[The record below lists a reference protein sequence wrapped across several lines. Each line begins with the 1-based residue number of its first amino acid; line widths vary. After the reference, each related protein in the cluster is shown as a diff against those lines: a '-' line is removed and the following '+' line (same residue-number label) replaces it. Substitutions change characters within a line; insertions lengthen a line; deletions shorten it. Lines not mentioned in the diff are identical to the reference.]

1 MRISVRRR
9 LRRRCKCSKFEVWG
23 LMFEVWCSKFEVWGL
38 KLFLP
43 EILYYGYDHKV
54 WRFGNLEAGEEQAK
68 EIYKLTK
75 EGSFAKDFDL
85 KNQINA
91 AAGSAMDNIAEGFER
106 FSNKEFSQFLIISK
120 GSNGEVRSQL
130 YRAFDRGHIT
140 EEVLKMRLDFSVMLG
155 NKVKSFWITCNLQ
168 NIKAN
173 HGRRINI
180 QHPISN
186 IKLSHVQFTAFQ
198 RKNHQ
203 EVIQFMKD
211 HPFIF

>member
-1 MRISVRRR
+1 MRFEVVSSLKFFTMATIT
-9 LRRRCKCSKFEVWG
+9 KFEDLEIW
-23 LMFEVWCSKFEVWGL
+23 
-38 KLFLP
+38 KLA
-43 EILYYGYDHKV
+43 
-54 WRFGNLEAGEEQAK
+54 REQAK

-140 EEVLKMRLDFSVMLG
+140 EEVLKMRLDFSVMPG
-155 NKVKSFWITCNLQ
+155 NKVKSFLDYLESS
-168 NIKAN
+168 KYKSK
-173 HGRRINI
+173 
-180 QHPISN
+180 P
-186 IKLSHVQFTAFQ
+186 
-198 RKNHQ
+198 RK
-203 EVIQFMKD
+203 KD
-211 HPFIF
+211 

>member
-1 MRISVRRR
+1 MR
-9 LRRRCKCSKFEVWG
+9 FEVVPS
-23 LMFEVWCSKFEVWGL
+23 LKFFIMATITRFEDLEIW
-38 KLFLP
+38 KLA
-43 EILYYGYDHKV
+43 
-54 WRFGNLEAGEEQAK
+54 REQAK

-155 NKVKSFWITCNLQ
+155 NKVKSFLDYLQ
-168 NIKAN
+168 SSKYKSK
-173 HGRRINI
+173 
-180 QHPISN
+180 P
-186 IKLSHVQFTAFQ
+186 
-198 RKNHQ
+198 RK
-203 EVIQFMKD
+203 KD
-211 HPFIF
+211 